1 MTESKKKIIGIGE
14 YIVDKN
20 PTILVTLGLGSC
32 VAVCLRD
39 KKNLIGGLVHIMLP
53 ESRSSIKDEKIGKYA
68 DTGIKAI
75 IDGIVDLGGNLKY
88 VEAKIV
94 GGAAM
99 FKNSNNSLNVGSK
112 NVEAVRKILKEND
125 IKIIAEDTGGNR
137 ARSVEFN
144 IANGDLKVKKV
155 GGGEKVEIT
164 VI

>member
-1 MTESKKKIIGIGE
+1 MIESKKKIIGIGE
-14 YIVDKN
+14 YIVDTN
-20 PTILVTLGLGSC
+20 PAILVTLGLGSC

-53 ESRSSIKDEKIGKYA
+53 ESRSSKMDEKIGKYA

-75 IDGIVDLGGNLKY
+75 IDGILDLGGSVKY
-88 VEAKIV
+88 LEAKIA

-99 FKNSNNSLNVGSK
+99 FKNSNNSLNVGSN
-112 NVEAVRKILKEND
+112 NVKAVKKILKEIG

-144 IANGDLKVKKV
+144 IANGKLKVKKV